1 MKLYLIKKISRA
13 KKQSNR
19 LSITFKL
26 DQDILT
32 RIVYVSLQNL
42 TSTENALKK
51 SNFSHARTKYTGLAK
66 LFEFPAK
73 PINIFAYSPYCGS
86 LLP

>member
-1 MKLYLIKKISRA
+1 MKLYLIKKYLAR
-13 KKQSNR
+13 KQLNR
-19 LSITFKL
+19 QSITFKL
-26 DQDILT
+26 DQDIST

-51 SNFSHARTKYTGLAK
+51 CSFSHARTKYTGLAK
-66 LFEFPAK
+66 LFEFSTV
-73 PINIFAYSPYCGS
+73 PIRDFVCSPYCGS